1 MRLTDLKTD
10 GSIRDLDVGTFAHNR
25 IIEYIK
31 YLETLSAYN
40 DKYFLCGSIVP
51 LPKSPFTR
59 WKDKYILKLE
69 ITPRIKI
76 HEFRHTHA
84 TMLINAG
91 VPLIEVSRRLGHQST
106 AITEK
111 TYVHYLQK
119 HNEILINSLD
129 LLQKR

>member
-1 MRLTDLKTD
+1 VEGNT
-10 GSIRDLDVGTFAHNR
+10 
-25 IIEYIK
+25 
-31 YLETLSAYN
+31 
-40 DKYFLCGSIVP
+40 
-51 LPKSPFTR
+51 
-59 WKDKYILKLE
+59 ILKLE

-91 VPLIEVSRRLGHQST
+91 VSLIEVSRRLGHQST